1 MQKNIE
7 EKLKGLAER
16 ILKLD
21 NDADIDLLKNEA
33 RQLYD
38 ELCILTYIKNKPEK
52 IKIPK
57 KKPTQK
63 YEDYNLFS
71 IEKEIGVDANFEDI
85 FVKKEGGDM
94 KPIDMPFDISA
105 ALNDA
110 AEINENSE
118 IKESNEE
125 SVTIS
130 NEPQSINT
138 QTKVTSSL
146 NDKINNS
153 ISVDLNDRIAFVNHL
168 FEGSQEDFNRV
179 LSQLN
184 SFENEHEAKDFLLN
198 QVKLD
203 YSWQGHESYEERL
216 IFLIERKF
224 M

>member
-33 RQLYD
+33 LQLYN
-38 ELCILTYIKNKPEK
+38 ELCILTYIKNKPKK
-52 IKIPK
+52 IKTSK
-57 KKPTQK
+57 KKDVQK
-63 YEDYNLFS
+63 NEDYNLFS

-94 KPIDMPFDISA
+94 KSMDMPFDISA
-105 ALNDA
+105 ALNEDV
-110 AEINENSE
+110 EEVENSE
-118 IKESNEE
+118 INELKEE
-125 SVTIS
+125 SVTIP
-130 NEPQSINT
+130 NETQSLNT
-138 QTKVTSSL
+138 QVKIASSL
-146 NDKINNS
+146 NDKINSS
-153 ISVDLNDRIAFVNHL
+153 ISVDLNDRIAFVNYL

-184 SFENEHEAKDFLLN
+184 SFEKEHEAKDFLLN
-198 QVKLD
+198 QVKPD